1 MIREFAVPFAEP
13 RPDFEGF
20 RQVLEGKIDAER
32 VHYAELFA
40 DREIV
45 EAILADYM
53 GHTPVPSPE
62 DNFEEYWRQQIE
74 YWHKMGYDYIR
85 VAGGL
90 EIPRAKHR
98 TTGDTAELSRGER
111 NWIEQGIGEIASWKD
126 FEAYPWQTVRD
137 MDFAAYEFVSQ
148 NLPDG
153 MKMLVCPSS
162 GVFEISSEYMLG
174 FEGMSIML
182 YEDPELMEAVFDRVG
197 QMLLD
202 FYRNVVTMENVAG
215 IFQGDDLGFKTST
228 FLSPAHLRKLV
239 FPWHARYAQLTHERG
254 QVYWLHSC
262 GNLHNVIDDLIDDVG
277 IDAIHS
283 FQDEIVPVGDFK
295 EQYGHRVAVL
305 GGIDV
310 DKLCRMDEAS
320 LRSYV
325 RTTIDRCMPRG
336 WALGSGNSIANYV
349 PVRNFLI
356 MMDEGARWRG

>member
-1 MIREFAVPFAEP
+1 MIREFLVPFSDPE
-13 RPDFEGF
+13 PDFHEF

-62 DNFEEYWRQQIE
+62 DDFEDYWRQQIE

-153 MKMLVCPSS
+153 MKMLVCPPAAYSRS
-162 GVFEISSEYMLG
+162 HPSMLG

-182 YEDPELMEAVFDRVG
+182 YEDPELWKPYSTEWARCCSISTETWSPLRMSLASSKEMTWGSKRQHSSPPPTCASWYSPGTRATPSWHTSADR
-197 QMLLD
+197 
-202 FYRNVVTMENVAG
+202 
-215 IFQGDDLGFKTST
+215 ST
-228 FLSPAHLRKLV
+228 GCIPAE
-239 FPWHARYAQLTHERG
+239 T
-254 QVYWLHSC
+254 C
-262 GNLHNVIDDLIDDVG
+262 I
-277 IDAIHS
+277 
-283 FQDEIVPVGDFK
+283 
-295 EQYGHRVAVL
+295 
-305 GGIDV
+305 
-310 DKLCRMDEAS
+310 
-320 LRSYV
+320 
-325 RTTIDRCMPRG
+325 T
-336 WALGSGNSIANYV
+336 
-349 PVRNFLI
+349 
-356 MMDEGARWRG
+356 